1 MQFQQERERALSHI
15 FRAISRSIYEYSR
28 IEDNDPKVLLLW
40 LLVSNSDGDPVT
52 YFPNQ
57 KLILIYKKKSI
68 WTFLLITETLFCS
81 SCFFDSFMKNNNNF
95 FKFYIWSD
103 PGSVGKIVGDP
114 IGAKQVRIRLDPQ
127 HWFPRNFLFYDRKQV
142 LCMQIYSLHETFP

>member
-57 KLILIYKKKSI
+57 KLILIYKKKIYLNVSTNYWNI
-68 WTFLLITETLFCS
+68 VLFFMFLWQLYE
-81 SCFFDSFMKNNNNF
+81 K
-95 FKFYIWSD
+95 
-103 PGSVGKIVGDP
+103 
-114 IGAKQVRIRLDPQ
+114 
-127 HWFPRNFLFYDRKQV
+127 
-142 LCMQIYSLHETFP
+142 